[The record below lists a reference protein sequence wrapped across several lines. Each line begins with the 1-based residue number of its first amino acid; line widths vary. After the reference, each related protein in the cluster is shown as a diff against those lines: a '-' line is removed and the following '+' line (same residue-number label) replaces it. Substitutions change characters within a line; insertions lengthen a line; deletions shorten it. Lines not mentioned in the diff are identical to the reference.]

1 MLTCSSTTHTE
12 CIVAFLLQQW
22 LLKLATLLHVHCVS
36 CYVLVYTWLIQ
47 KEVFSIVTV
56 CYILYVQNL
65 VNKWKYQ

>member
-1 MLTCSSTTHTE
+1 MLTCSLTTHIE
-12 CIVAFLLQQW
+12 CIVAFPLQQR
-22 LLKLATLLHVHCVS
+22 LLELATMLHVHCVS